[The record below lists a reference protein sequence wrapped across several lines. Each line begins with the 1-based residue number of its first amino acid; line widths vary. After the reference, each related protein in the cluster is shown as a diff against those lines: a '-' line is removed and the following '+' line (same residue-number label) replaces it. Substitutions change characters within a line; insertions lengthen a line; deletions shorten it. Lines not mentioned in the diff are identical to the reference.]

1 MKLTQKKFGNAVH
14 ICIYGGPKSGKT
26 ELVGKLSEKF
36 NLMWFDLE
44 RGAATLTKLP
54 HDWQERIELVSLAD
68 TRVFPIGIETM
79 LKVIKGGLCKVC
91 DTHGKVSC
99 PVCLKAGGSVTEVEL
114 NKLDP
119 DEWVVV
125 VDSGTQLANSAMAQ
139 ITRGQPDDY
148 KYEWDDYR
156 KQGTLM
162 DIFLSQVQ
170 QAPFS
175 VAFIT
180 HEAEVELE
188 DGKTKKLVPVAG
200 TTNFS
205 RNTAKY
211 FDHVVRCEI
220 KNKKHAFGSSTT
232 FSLNALTGSR
242 TDVEIEKSAEPSLLP
257 FFATSST
264 QSAKQETSKPV
275 AEQGVK
281 QEVAA
286 NEVPAAKSPSLAA
299 LAALRAKK

>member
-14 ICIYGGPKSGKT
+14 ICVYGGPKSGKT
-26 ELVGKLSEKF
+26 ELVGKLAEKF
-36 NLMWFDLE
+36 NLLWFDLE

-54 HDWQERIELVSLAD
+54 QAWQENIELVSLAD

-79 LKVIKGGLCKVC
+79 LKVIKGGLCKIC

-99 PVCLKAGGSVTEVEL
+99 PACLKSGGTVTEVEL
-114 NKLDP
+114 NSLDP
-119 DEWVVV
+119 ERWIAV

-148 KYEWDDYR
+148 KFEWDDYR

-175 VAFIT
+175 FVFIT

-257 FFATSST
+257 FFAISSQAGASQKAIDAVDKLGSEPAAN
-264 QSAKQETSKPV
+264 QSA
-275 AEQGVK
+275 
-281 QEVAA
+281 
-286 NEVPAAKSPSLAA
+286 SPSLAK
-299 LAALRAKK
+299 LAALRAGKK

>member
-1 MKLTQKKFGNAVH
+1 MKLTSAKFSQAVH
-14 ICIYGGPKSGKT
+14 ICVYGGPKSGKT
-26 ELVGKLSEKF
+26 ELVGKLAEKY
-36 NLMWFDLE
+36 NLLWFDLE

-54 HDWQERIELVSLAD
+54 HEWQERIELVSLAD

-79 LKVIKGGLCKVC
+79 LKVIKGSLVKIC
-91 DTHGKVSC
+91 DLHGKVNC
-99 PVCLKAGGSVTEVEL
+99 PLCTKSSSSFTEVEL
-114 NKLDP
+114 NSLDP
-119 DEWVVV
+119 TSWVVV
-125 VDSGTQLANSAMAQ
+125 LDSGTQLANSAMSH
-139 ITRGQPDDY
+139 ITKGQPDDY
-148 KYEWDDYR
+148 KYEWEDYR

-162 DIFLSQVQ
+162 DMFLSQVQ

-175 VAFIT
+175 FVFIT

-220 KNKKHAFGSSTT
+220 RNKKHAFGSSTT

-242 TDVEIEKSAEPSLLP
+242 TDVEIEKSTEASLLP
-257 FFATSST
+257 FFSST
-264 QSAKQETSKPV
+264 CKEQKAEQPTQKQESAVQVDDPKP
-275 AEQGVK
+275 ES
-281 QEVAA
+281 AA
-286 NEVPAAKSPSLAA
+286 NASLSK
-299 LAALRAKK
+299 LAALRAAGKK